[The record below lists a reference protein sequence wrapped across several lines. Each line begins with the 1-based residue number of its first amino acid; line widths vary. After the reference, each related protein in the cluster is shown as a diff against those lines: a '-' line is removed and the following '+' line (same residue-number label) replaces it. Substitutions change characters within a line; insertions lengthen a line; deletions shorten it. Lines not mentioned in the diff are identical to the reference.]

1 MLKELAMTYSGSRV
15 LAGALISI
23 LVPLL
28 LAGCADQAK
37 QPHNNTG
44 GHPKLALCPASPN
57 CVSTEEQSSV
67 HSMDAPILEITPAQ
81 AWPAV
86 VAAVTALPRT
96 RLTYEHNYHLRAE
109 SHSWLFRFTDD
120 LEIYLD
126 AENNRLAMRSASRLG
141 YSDLGANARRLKN
154 LITELRSQGVVK

>member
-1 MLKELAMTYSGSRV
+1 MTYSGSRA

-23 LVPLL
+23 LVSLL
-28 LAGCADQAK
+28 LAGCSGQAE
-37 QPHNNTG
+37 QPQSNTEG
-44 GHPKLALCPASPN
+44 RPKLALCPASPN
-57 CVSTEEQSSV
+57 CVSTEEQSSI
-67 HSMDAPILEITPAQ
+67 HGMDAPTLKVTPAQ

-86 VAAVTALPRT
+86 VAAVVALPRT
-96 RLTYEHNYHLRAE
+96 TLTYEHNYHLRAE

-126 AENNRLAMRSASRLG
+126 TENNRLAMRSASRLG